1 VSTLVDIRTKVRRL
15 TGRPSPQQITD
26 SQIDFYVNTFYQY
39 DFPEH
44 LRVFSNT
51 TTFRFMTTPNVDTY
65 DMRTLQVGF
74 DGGTAPAV
82 DVYYNLQPPAYIEGY
97 QSFYSQSREQFFRIY
112 PALGDQFNSLSGN
125 GTPGPYN
132 FTLPNR
138 PFLQNSVTVGTIDD
152 TNTTQTIA
160 DNPVDY
166 ETGNWQDILLG
177 TPITGSINYLTG
189 VGTITFANNIPTGQE
204 INISFTP
211 YEPNRP
217 QAVLFY
223 DNILTLRPVPDKVYS
238 VELNA
243 FLTPTALLDSGDQ
256 PLLRQWWQYLAYGAA
271 KKIFEDS
278 QDPEGIDSIIPGFK
292 EQEHLVLYRSIVQQT
307 NERTATIYTE
317 MTQFP
322 YGNFNNRF

>member
-1 VSTLVDIRTKVRRL
+1 
-15 TGRPSPQQITD
+15 
-26 SQIDFYVNTFYQY
+26 
-39 DFPEH
+39 
-44 LRVFSNT
+44 
-51 TTFRFMTTPNVDTY
+51 MTTPNVDTY